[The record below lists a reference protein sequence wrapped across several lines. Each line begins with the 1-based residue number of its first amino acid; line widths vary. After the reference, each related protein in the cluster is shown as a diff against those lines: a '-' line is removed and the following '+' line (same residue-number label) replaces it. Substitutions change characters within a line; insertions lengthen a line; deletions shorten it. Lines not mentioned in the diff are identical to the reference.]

1 MAAVVWKY
9 VSMKGTTVAELVK
22 RMQARRHHRYPSTRI
37 LLGCC
42 LFAVTLVLCLAPRLA
57 YADSVRRVDDL
68 LGSVGGTVH
77 FAYGTNSKN
86 GQYWDGNGWKDIKD
100 IPQDPDTTS
109 ADLGNGWV
117 MCYRFNNYVAWRK
130 DELPKEKPGTTFG
143 GFKVR
148 FNKVGFTDLGED
160 FDVIIEFTKITAWA
174 PFNQEKAWAPPLS
187 GYTPFEVDDV
197 GGLYVSAWSPEQLNP
212 TIRSIYK
219 TRFVKHGTDELIDP
233 SNEVDMLYWG
243 IDRAEGTPD
252 NYWGNYT
259 DPNRESIWKVSGYK
273 DEALVRQD
281 VDEWLEIAPGEDG
294 IANKG
299 FLSKKRNPPGPKK
312 SNHSMVLLKSGP
324 EFVTEWRGHNCR
336 MKMGYDTT
344 VTAYPEWTGPVADP
358 PTQVKQRG
366 EVAELGIRQT
376 FPHVYLNAA
385 KSVTMS
391 DTLDPALDASKAE
404 VKVYKDDKDVTR
416 QWNLSVSGQTV
427 TAEPKAMRL
436 ADGNMTLK
444 IRVPVSETADLSSYE
459 QQDDQ
464 GVKYWKIPNQASTT
478 INGVSRQTEWAYV
491 LVPGEATG
499 SVQLRATTRLEGGQL
514 KDGQFTFRLRDEG
527 GNELDV
533 KTNDA
538 DGNVVFKTLDYTS
551 ADIGKTFSYT
561 ITEDAGTEPGY
572 SYDTHVETLTVKV
585 EDGGQGR
592 PSASVTY
599 DADGA
604 TFVNSYGQQTQRA
617 ALAVVRQDGK
627 THAPLGGAQFTLY
640 VDDGDGSFTSA
651 DQPAVT
657 YIDEALKNPIAGSLV
672 TTRSDDGRAVYYGL
686 EWGKTYWLKETTAP
700 SGYGPDPQ
708 VHKIGVSTDGA
719 VSTIGKDGQVE
730 ALPNQGGIPT
740 ITISGDP
747 RFVLPGAGSVGIVGT
762 LLVGMVL
769 VLSGGV
775 YAFVSKRRAARGYR

>member
-1 MAAVVWKY
+1 
-9 VSMKGTTVAELVK
+9 
-22 RMQARRHHRYPSTRI
+22 MQTRRHHRYPSARI

-57 YADSVRRVDDL
+57 YADSVRKVDDL
-68 LGSVGGTVH
+68 LGSVGGTVYFLH
-77 FAYGTNSKN
+77 SPSKWN
-86 GQYWDGNGWKDIKD
+86 GQYWDGGGWKNIKD
-100 IPQDPDTTS
+100 IPRDPNTTS

-117 MCYRFNNYVAWRK
+117 MCYRFGGYVAWRK
-130 DELPKEKPGTTFG
+130 DKLPIDEPGTTFG
-143 GFKVR
+143 GFKLR
-148 FNKVGFTDLGED
+148 FNDVGVTERREN

-174 PFNQEKAWAPPLS
+174 PYDQKGEGAPALS
-187 GYTPFEVDDV
+187 GYAPLEVDDV
-197 GGLYVSAWSPEQLNP
+197 GGLLLAARSEEDRNP
-212 TIRSIYK
+212 TIRSTYR
-219 TRFVKHGTDELIDP
+219 TRFVKRGTDELIDS
-233 SNEVDMLYWG
+233 SNEVDMVYWS
-243 IDRAEGTPD
+243 IDAPEGVRHGS
-252 NYWGNYT
+252 GNYT
-259 DPNRESIWKVSGYK
+259 NPNRESIWKVSGYK

-281 VDEWLEIAPGEDG
+281 VDEWLEIVPGEDG

-299 FLSKKRNPPGPKK
+299 FLSKKEDVLG
-312 SNHSMVLLKSGP
+312 SIQDNHSMVVLKSGP
-324 EFVTEWRGHNCR
+324 EFVTEWRGYNCE
-336 MKMGYDTT
+336 MWMGYDT
-344 VTAYPEWTGPVADP
+344 VVKAYPEWTGPVIDP
-358 PTQVKQRG
+358 PTQVKRRG
-366 EVAELGIRQT
+366 ETAELGVRQT
-376 FPHVYLNAA
+376 FPHVVFNKA
-385 KSVTMS
+385 KSVVMS

-404 VKVYKDDKDVTR
+404 VKVYKDDTDVTR
-416 QWNLSVSGQTV
+416 FWEVDVSGQTV
-427 TAEPKAMRL
+427 TAKSRNTSL
-436 ADGNMTLK
+436 VDGNMTLK

-478 INGVSRQTEWAYV
+478 INGVSKQAERAYV

-538 DGNVVFKTLDYTS
+538 DGNVVFKALDYTS

-657 YIDEALKNPIAGSLV
+657 YIDEALKNPIAGSVV

-719 VSTIGKDGQVE
+719 VSTIGKDGQAE

-747 RFVLPGAGSVGIVGT
+747 RFVLPGAGGVGIVGT

-775 YAFVSKRRAARGYR
+775 CAFVSKRRAARGYR

>member
-22 RMQARRHHRYPSTRI
+22 RMQTRRHHRYPSARI

-57 YADSVRRVDDL
+57 YADSVRKVDDL
-68 LGSVGGTVH
+68 LGSVGGTVYFLH
-77 FAYGTNSKN
+77 SPSKWN
-86 GQYWDGNGWKDIKD
+86 GQYWDGGGWKNIKD
-100 IPQDPDTTS
+100 IPRDPNTTS

-117 MCYRFNNYVAWRK
+117 MCYRFGGYVAWRK
-130 DELPKEKPGTTFG
+130 DKLPIDEPGTTFG
-143 GFKVR
+143 GFKLR
-148 FNKVGFTDLGED
+148 FNDVGVTERREN

-174 PFNQEKAWAPPLS
+174 PYDQKGEGAPALS
-187 GYTPFEVDDV
+187 GYAPLEVDDV
-197 GGLYVSAWSPEQLNP
+197 GGLLLAARSEEDRNP
-212 TIRSIYK
+212 TIRSTYR
-219 TRFVKHGTDELIDP
+219 TRFVKRGTDELIDS
-233 SNEVDMLYWG
+233 SNEVDMVYWS
-243 IDRAEGTPD
+243 IDAPEGVRHGS
-252 NYWGNYT
+252 GNYT
-259 DPNRESIWKVSGYK
+259 NPNRESIWKVSGYK

-281 VDEWLEIAPGEDG
+281 VDEWLEIVPGEDG

-299 FLSKKRNPPGPKK
+299 FLSKKEDVLG
-312 SNHSMVLLKSGP
+312 SIQDNHSMVVLKSGP
-324 EFVTEWRGHNCR
+324 EFVTEWRGYNCE
-336 MKMGYDTT
+336 MWMGYDT
-344 VTAYPEWTGPVADP
+344 VVKAYPEWTGPVIDP
-358 PTQVKQRG
+358 PTQVKRRG
-366 EVAELGIRQT
+366 ETAELGVRQT
-376 FPHVYLNAA
+376 FPHVIFNKA
-385 KSVTMS
+385 KSVVMS

-404 VKVYKDDKDVTR
+404 VKVYKDDTDVTR
-416 QWNLSVSGQTV
+416 FWEVDVSGQTV
-427 TAEPKAMRL
+427 TAKSRNTL
-436 ADGNMTLK
+436 LVDGNMTLK

-478 INGVSRQTEWAYV
+478 INGVSRQTERAYV

-657 YIDEALKNPIAGSLV
+657 YIDEALKNPIAGSVV

-775 YAFVSKRRAARGYR
+775 CAFVSKRRAARGYR

>member
-42 LFAVTLVLCLAPRLA
+42 LFAVMLALCLAPRLA
-57 YADSVRRVDDL
+57 YADSVRKVDDL
-68 LGSVGGTVH
+68 LDSVGGTVYFLH
-77 FAYGTNSKN
+77 SPSKWN
-86 GQYWDGNGWKDIKD
+86 GQYWDGGGWKNIKD
-100 IPQDPDTTS
+100 IPRDPNTTS

-117 MCYRFNNYVAWRK
+117 MCYRFGGYVAWRK
-130 DELPKEKPGTTFG
+130 DKLPIDEPGTTFG
-143 GFKVR
+143 GFKLR
-148 FNKVGFTDLGED
+148 FNDVGVTERREN

-174 PFNQEKAWAPPLS
+174 PYDQVGEGAPPLS
-187 GYTPFEVDDV
+187 GYAPLEVDDV
-197 GGLYVSAWSPEQLNP
+197 GGLLLAARSEEDRNP
-212 TIRSIYK
+212 TIRSTYR
-219 TRFVKHGTDELIDP
+219 TRFVKRGTDELIDS
-233 SNEVDMLYWG
+233 SNEVDMVYWS
-243 IDRAEGTPD
+243 IDGPEGVRHGS
-252 NYWGNYT
+252 GNYT
-259 DPNRESIWKVSGYK
+259 NPNRESIWKVSGYK

-281 VDEWLEIAPGEDG
+281 VDEWLEIVPGEDG

-299 FLSKKRNPPGPKK
+299 FLSKKEDVLG
-312 SNHSMVLLKSGP
+312 SIQDNHSMVVLKSGP
-324 EFVTEWRGHNCR
+324 EFVTEWRGYNGEMR
-336 MKMGYDTT
+336 MGYDT
-344 VTAYPEWTGPVADP
+344 VVKAYPEWTGPVIDP
-358 PTQVKQRG
+358 PTRVKRRG
-366 EVAELGIRQT
+366 ETAELGVRQT
-376 FPHVYLNAA
+376 FPHVIFNKA
-385 KSVTMS
+385 KSVVMS

-404 VKVYKDDKDVTR
+404 VKVYKDDTDITR
-416 QWNLSVSGQTV
+416 FWEVDVSGQTV
-427 TAEPKAMRL
+427 TAKSRNTSL
-436 ADGNMTLK
+436 VDGNMTLK

-478 INGVSRQTEWAYV
+478 INGVSRQAERAYV

-538 DGNVVFKTLDYTS
+538 DGNVVFKALDYTS

-651 DQPAVT
+651 DQLAVT
-657 YIDEALKNPIAGSLV
+657 YIDEALKNPIAGSVV

-686 EWGKTYWLKETTAP
+686 ERGKTYWLKETTAP

-719 VSTIGKDGQVE
+719 VSTIGKDGQAE

-775 YAFVSKRRAARGYR
+775 CAFVSKRRAARGYR

>member
-1 MAAVVWKY
+1 MLA
-9 VSMKGTTVAELVK
+9 
-22 RMQARRHHRYPSTRI
+22 
-37 LLGCC
+37 
-42 LFAVTLVLCLAPRLA
+42 LCLAPRLA
-57 YADSVRRVDDL
+57 YADSVRKVDDL
-68 LGSVGGTVH
+68 LDSVGGTVYFLH
-77 FAYGTNSKN
+77 SPSKWN
-86 GQYWDGNGWKDIKD
+86 GQYWDEGGWKNIKD
-100 IPQDPDTTS
+100 IPRDPNTTS

-117 MCYRFNNYVAWRK
+117 MCYRFGGYVAWRK
-130 DELPKEKPGTTFG
+130 DKLPIDEPGTTFG
-143 GFKVR
+143 GFKLR
-148 FNKVGFTDLGED
+148 FNDVGVTERRES
-160 FDVIIEFTKITAWA
+160 FDVIIEFIKITAWA
-174 PFNQEKAWAPPLS
+174 PYDQEGEGAPALS
-187 GYTPFEVDDV
+187 GYAPLEVDDV
-197 GGLYVSAWSPEQLNP
+197 GGLLLAARSEEYRNP
-212 TIRSIYK
+212 TIRSTYR
-219 TRFVKHGTDELIDP
+219 TRFVKRGTDELIDS
-233 SNEVDMLYWG
+233 SNEVDMVYWS
-243 IDRAEGTPD
+243 IDGPEGVRHGS
-252 NYWGNYT
+252 GNYT
-259 DPNRESIWKVSGYK
+259 NPNRESIWKVSGYK

-281 VDEWLEIAPGEDG
+281 VDEWLEIVPGEDG

-299 FLSKKRNPPGPKK
+299 FLSKKEDVLG
-312 SNHSMVLLKSGP
+312 SIQDNHSMVVLKSGP
-324 EFVTEWRGHNCR
+324 EFVTEWRGYNGEMR
-336 MKMGYDTT
+336 MGYDT
-344 VTAYPEWTGPVADP
+344 VVKAYPEWTGPVIDP
-358 PTQVKQRG
+358 PTQVKRRG
-366 EVAELGIRQT
+366 ETAELGIRQT
-376 FPHVYLNAA
+376 FPHVIFNKA
-385 KSVTMS
+385 KSVVMS

-404 VKVYKDDKDVTR
+404 VKVYKDDTDVTR
-416 QWNLSVSGQTV
+416 FWEVDVSGQTV
-427 TAEPKAMRL
+427 TAKSRNTSL
-436 ADGNMTLK
+436 VDGNMTLK

-478 INGVSRQTEWAYV
+478 INGVSKQAERAYV

-538 DGNVVFKTLDYTS
+538 DGNVVFKALDYTS

-561 ITEDAGTEPGY
+561 ITEDAGMEPGY

-657 YIDEALKNPIAGSLV
+657 YIDEALKNPIAGSVV

-686 EWGKTYWLKETTAP
+686 EWGKTYWLKEMTAP

-719 VSTIGKDGQVE
+719 VSTIGKDGQAE

-740 ITISGDP
+740 ITISGEP

-775 YAFVSKRRAARGYR
+775 CAFVSKRRAARGYR

>member
-9 VSMKGTTVAELVK
+9 VSMKGTTVVELAK
-22 RMQARRHHRYPSTRI
+22 RHQARQPHRHPSARI
-37 LLGCC
+37 LLGRC
-42 LFAVTLVLCLAPRLA
+42 LLAVMLALCLAPCLA
-57 YADSVRRVDDL
+57 YADSVRKVDDL
-68 LGSVGGTVH
+68 LDSVGGTVH
-77 FAYGTNSKN
+77 FMHRPSKWN
-86 GQYWDGNGWKDIKD
+86 GKYWDGNGWKNIKD
-100 IPQDPDTTS
+100 IPEDPDTTS

-117 MCYRFNNYVAWRK
+117 MCYRFGGYVAFRK
-130 DELPKEKPGTTFG
+130 DELLKKEPGTTFG
-143 GFKVR
+143 GFKLR
-148 FNKVGFTDLGED
+148 FNDMGVTDRGED
-160 FDVIIEFTKITAWA
+160 FDVVIEFIKITAWA
-174 PFNQEKAWAPPLS
+174 PYGPKKNVS
-187 GYTPFEVDDV
+187 GYTPLKVDDI
-197 GGLYVSAWSPEQLNP
+197 GGLYLAAWSVEGNNP
-212 TIRSIYK
+212 TIRSTYK
-219 TRFVKHGTDELIDP
+219 TRLVKRGTDELIDP
-233 SNEVDMLYWG
+233 SNEVDMLYWD
-243 IDRAEGTPD
+243 IDQPEGTLLD
-252 NYWGNYT
+252 WGNYS

-281 VDEWLEIAPGEDG
+281 VDEWLEIVPGEDG
-294 IANKG
+294 VANKG
-299 FLSKKRNPPGPKK
+299 FLSKKKDPAVFMQD
-312 SNHSMVLLKSGP
+312 SHSMVVLKSGP
-324 EFVTEWRGHNCR
+324 EFVSEWRGFNCE
-336 MKMGYDTT
+336 MQMGYDT
-344 VTAYPEWTGPVADP
+344 VVKVYPEWSGPVADP
-358 PTQVKQRG
+358 PTQVKRRG
-366 EVAELGIRQT
+366 ETAELGIRQT
-376 FPHVYLNAA
+376 FPRAYQNKA
-385 KSVTMS
+385 KSIVMS

-404 VKVYKDDKDVTR
+404 VKIYKDDKDVTR
-416 QWNLSVSGQTV
+416 FWEVGVSSQTV
-427 TAEPKAMRL
+427 TASPKNTQNTY
-436 ADGNMTLK
+436 GNMTLK

-464 GVKYWKIPNQASTT
+464 GVKYWKVPNQASTT
-478 INGVSRQTEWAYV
+478 INGVSKQTERAYV

-538 DGNVVFKTLDYTS
+538 DGNVVFKALDYTS
-551 ADIGKTFSYT
+551 ADIGKTFNYT

-657 YIDEALKNPIAGSLV
+657 YIDEALKNPIAGSVV
-672 TTRSDDGRAVYYGL
+672 TTRSDDGRAVYHGL
-686 EWGKTYWLKETTAP
+686 EGGKTYWLKETTAP

-719 VSTIGKDGQVE
+719 VSAIGKDGQAE

-740 ITISGDP
+740 ITILGDP

-775 YAFVSKRRAARGYR
+775 CAFVSKRRAARGYR

>member
-22 RMQARRHHRYPSTRI
+22 RMQTRRHHRYPSARI

-57 YADSVRRVDDL
+57 YADSVRKVDNL
-68 LGSVGGTVH
+68 LDSVGGTVYFLH
-77 FAYGTNSKN
+77 RPSRWN
-86 GQYWDGNGWKDIKD
+86 GQYWDGGGWKNIKD
-100 IPQDPDTTS
+100 IPEDPDTTS

-117 MCYRFNNYVAWRK
+117 MCYRFGGYVAFRK
-130 DELPKEKPGTTFG
+130 DKLPKKEPTTFG
-143 GFKVR
+143 GFKLR
-148 FNKVGFTDLGED
+148 FNDLGVTGRGED
-160 FDVIIEFTKITAWA
+160 FDVVIEFIKITAWA
-174 PFNQEKAWAPPLS
+174 PYGPKNVS
-187 GYTPFEVDDV
+187 GYTPLKVDDV
-197 GGLYVSAWSPEQLNP
+197 GGLYLAAWSVEQNNP
-212 TIRSIYK
+212 TIRSTYK
-219 TRFVKHGTDELIDP
+219 TRFVKRGTDELIDP
-233 SNEVDMLYWG
+233 SNEVDLLYWD
-243 IDRAEGTPD
+243 IDQPEGGRYD
-252 NYWGNYT
+252 VGNYT
-259 DPNRESIWKVSGYK
+259 DPDRESIWKVSGYK

-281 VDEWLEIAPGEDG
+281 VDEWLEIVPGEDG

-299 FLSKKRNPPGPKK
+299 FLSKKKDPAFFMQD
-312 SNHSMVLLKSGP
+312 SHSMVVLKSGP
-324 EFVTEWRGHNCR
+324 EFVSEWRGFACV
-336 MKMGYDTT
+336 MKMGYDT
-344 VTAYPEWTGPVADP
+344 VVKAYPEWTGPVADP
-358 PTQVKQRG
+358 PTQVKRRG
-366 EVAELGIRQT
+366 ETAELGVRQT
-376 FPHVYLNAA
+376 FPHTIFNKA
-385 KSVTMS
+385 KSIVMS

-404 VKVYKDDKDVTR
+404 VKVYKDDTDVTR
-416 QWNLSVSGQTV
+416 FWEVDVSGQTV
-427 TAEPKAMRL
+427 TAKSGNTLL

-459 QQDDQ
+459 QQDNQ

-478 INGVSRQTEWAYV
+478 INGVSRQTERAYV

-627 THAPLGGAQFTLY
+627 THAPLGGAQFALY

-657 YIDEALKNPIAGSLV
+657 YIDEALKNPIAGSVV

-719 VSTIGKDGQVE
+719 VSTIGKDGQAE

-775 YAFVSKRRAARGYR
+775 CAFVSKRRAARGYR

>member
-22 RMQARRHHRYPSTRI
+22 RHQARRPHRHPSARI

-42 LFAVTLVLCLAPRLA
+42 LLAVTLVLCLAPRLA
-57 YADSVRRVDDL
+57 YADSVRKVDNL
-68 LGSVGGTVH
+68 LDSVGGTVYFLH
-77 FAYGTNSKN
+77 RPSRWN
-86 GQYWDGNGWKDIKD
+86 GQYWDGGGWKNIKD
-100 IPQDPDTTS
+100 IPEDPDTTS

-117 MCYRFNNYVAWRK
+117 MCYRFGGYVAFRK
-130 DELPKEKPGTTFG
+130 DKLPKKEPTTFG
-143 GFKVR
+143 GFKLR
-148 FNKVGFTDLGED
+148 FNDLGVTGRGED
-160 FDVIIEFTKITAWA
+160 FDVVIEFIKITAWA
-174 PFNQEKAWAPPLS
+174 PYGPKNVS
-187 GYTPFEVDDV
+187 GYTPLKVDDV
-197 GGLYVSAWSPEQLNP
+197 GGLYLAAWSVEQNNP
-212 TIRSIYK
+212 TIRSTYK
-219 TRFVKHGTDELIDP
+219 TRFVKRGTDELIDP
-233 SNEVDMLYWG
+233 SNEVDLLYWD
-243 IDRAEGTPD
+243 IDQPEGGRYD
-252 NYWGNYT
+252 VGNYT
-259 DPNRESIWKVSGYK
+259 DPDRESIWKVSGYK

-281 VDEWLEIAPGEDG
+281 VDEWLEIVPGEDG

-299 FLSKKRNPPGPKK
+299 FLSKKKDPAFFMQD
-312 SNHSMVLLKSGP
+312 SHSMVVLKSGP
-324 EFVTEWRGHNCR
+324 EFVSEWRGFACV
-336 MKMGYDTT
+336 MKMGYDT
-344 VTAYPEWTGPVADP
+344 VVKAYPEWTGPVADP
-358 PTQVKQRG
+358 PTQVKRRG
-366 EVAELGIRQT
+366 ETAELGVRQT
-376 FPHVYLNAA
+376 FPHTIFNKA
-385 KSVTMS
+385 KSIVMS

-404 VKVYKDDKDVTR
+404 VKVYKDDTDVTR
-416 QWNLSVSGQTV
+416 FWEVDVSGQTV
-427 TAEPKAMRL
+427 TAKSGNTLL

-459 QQDDQ
+459 QQDNQ

-478 INGVSRQTEWAYV
+478 INGISKQTERTYV

-627 THAPLGGAQFTLY
+627 THAPLGGAQFALY

-657 YIDEALKNPIAGSLV
+657 YIDEALKNPIAGSVV

-719 VSTIGKDGQVE
+719 VSTIGKDGQAE
-730 ALPNQGGIPT
+730 ALPNQG
-740 ITISGDP
+740 
-747 RFVLPGAGSVGIVGT
+747 
-762 LLVGMVL
+762 
-769 VLSGGV
+769 
-775 YAFVSKRRAARGYR
+775 

>member
-42 LFAVTLVLCLAPRLA
+42 LFAVMLALCLAPRLA
-57 YADSVRRVDDL
+57 YADSVRKVDDL
-68 LGSVGGTVH
+68 LDSVGGTVYFLH
-77 FAYGTNSKN
+77 SPSKWN
-86 GQYWDGNGWKDIKD
+86 GQYWDGGGWKNIKD
-100 IPQDPDTTS
+100 IPRDPNTTS

-117 MCYRFNNYVAWRK
+117 MCYRFGGYVAWRK
-130 DELPKEKPGTTFG
+130 DKLPIDEPGTTFG
-143 GFKVR
+143 GFKLR
-148 FNKVGFTDLGED
+148 FNDVGVTERREN

-174 PFNQEKAWAPPLS
+174 PYDQVGEGAPPLS
-187 GYTPFEVDDV
+187 GYAPLEVDDV
-197 GGLYVSAWSPEQLNP
+197 GGLLLAARSEEDRNP
-212 TIRSIYK
+212 TIRSTYR
-219 TRFVKHGTDELIDP
+219 TRFVKRGTDELIDS
-233 SNEVDMLYWG
+233 SNEVDMVYWS
-243 IDRAEGTPD
+243 IDGPEGVRHGS
-252 NYWGNYT
+252 GNYT
-259 DPNRESIWKVSGYK
+259 NPNRESIWKVSGYK

-281 VDEWLEIAPGEDG
+281 VDEWLEIVPGEDG

-299 FLSKKRNPPGPKK
+299 FLSKKEDVLG
-312 SNHSMVLLKSGP
+312 SIQDNHSMVVLKSGP
-324 EFVTEWRGHNCR
+324 EFVTEWRGYNGEMR
-336 MKMGYDTT
+336 MGYDT
-344 VTAYPEWTGPVADP
+344 VVKAYPEWTGPVIDP
-358 PTQVKQRG
+358 PTQVKRRG
-366 EVAELGIRQT
+366 ETAELGVRQT
-376 FPHVYLNAA
+376 FPHVIFNKA
-385 KSVTMS
+385 KSVVMS

-404 VKVYKDDKDVTR
+404 VKVYKDDTDITR
-416 QWNLSVSGQTV
+416 FWEIDVSGQTV
-427 TAEPKAMRL
+427 TAKSRNTSL
-436 ADGNMTLK
+436 VDGNMTLK

-478 INGVSRQTEWAYV
+478 INGVSRQAERAYV

-538 DGNVVFKTLDYTS
+538 DGNVVFKALDYTS

-561 ITEDAGTEPGY
+561 ITEDAGTELGY
-572 SYDTHVETLTVKV
+572 SYDTHVETLTVTV

-657 YIDEALKNPIAGSLV
+657 YIDEALKNPIAGSVV

-686 EWGKTYWLKETTAP
+686 ERGKTYWLKETTAP

-719 VSTIGKDGQVE
+719 VSTIGKDGQAE

-775 YAFVSKRRAARGYR
+775 CAFVSKRRAARGYR

>member
-1 MAAVVWKY
+1 M
-9 VSMKGTTVAELVK
+9 AELVK
-22 RMQARRHHRYPSTRI
+22 RMQTRRHHRYPSARI

-57 YADSVRRVDDL
+57 YADSVRKVDDL
-68 LGSVGGTVH
+68 LGSVGGTVYFLH
-77 FAYGTNSKN
+77 SPSKWN
-86 GQYWDGNGWKDIKD
+86 GQYWDGGGWKNIKD
-100 IPQDPDTTS
+100 IPRDPNTTS

-117 MCYRFNNYVAWRK
+117 MCYRFGGYVAWRK
-130 DELPKEKPGTTFG
+130 DKLPIDEPGTTFG
-143 GFKVR
+143 GFKLR
-148 FNKVGFTDLGED
+148 FNDVGVTERREN

-174 PFNQEKAWAPPLS
+174 PYDQKGEGAPALS
-187 GYTPFEVDDV
+187 GYAPLEVDDV
-197 GGLYVSAWSPEQLNP
+197 GGLLLAARSEEDRNP
-212 TIRSIYK
+212 TIRSTYR
-219 TRFVKHGTDELIDP
+219 TRFVKRGTDELIDS
-233 SNEVDMLYWG
+233 SNEVDMVYWS
-243 IDRAEGTPD
+243 IDAPEGVRHGS
-252 NYWGNYT
+252 GNYT
-259 DPNRESIWKVSGYK
+259 NPNRESIWKVSGYK

-281 VDEWLEIAPGEDG
+281 VDEWLEIVPGEDG

-299 FLSKKRNPPGPKK
+299 FLSKKEDVLG
-312 SNHSMVLLKSGP
+312 SIQDNHSMVVLKSGP
-324 EFVTEWRGHNCR
+324 EFVTEWRGYNCE
-336 MKMGYDTT
+336 MWMGYDT
-344 VTAYPEWTGPVADP
+344 VVKAYPEWTGPVIDP
-358 PTQVKQRG
+358 PTQVKRRG
-366 EVAELGIRQT
+366 ETAELGVRQT
-376 FPHVYLNAA
+376 FPHVVFNKA
-385 KSVTMS
+385 KSVVMS

-404 VKVYKDDKDVTR
+404 VKVYKDDTDVTR
-416 QWNLSVSGQTV
+416 FWEVDVSGQTV
-427 TAEPKAMRL
+427 TAKSRNTSL
-436 ADGNMTLK
+436 VDGNMTLK

-478 INGVSRQTEWAYV
+478 INGVSKQAERAYV

-538 DGNVVFKTLDYTS
+538 DGNVVFKALDYTS

-657 YIDEALKNPIAGSLV
+657 YIDEALKNPIAGSVV

-719 VSTIGKDGQVE
+719 VSTIGKDGQAE

-747 RFVLPGAGSVGIVGT
+747 RFVLPGAGGVGIVGT

-775 YAFVSKRRAARGYR
+775 CAFVSKRRAARGYR

>member
-57 YADSVRRVDDL
+57 YADSVRKVDDL
-68 LGSVGGTVH
+68 LDSVGGTVH
-77 FAYGTNSKN
+77 FLHRPSKWN
-86 GQYWDGNGWKDIKD
+86 GQYWDGNGWKNIKD
-100 IPQDPDTTS
+100 IPEDPNTTS

-117 MCYRFNNYVAWRK
+117 MCYRFGGYAAFRK
-130 DELPKEKPGTTFG
+130 DKLLIKEPGTTFG
-143 GFKVR
+143 GFKLR
-148 FNKVGFTDLGED
+148 FNDLGVTDRGEN
-160 FDVIIEFTKITAWA
+160 FDVVIEFIKITAWA
-174 PFNQEKAWAPPLS
+174 PYDQEGAGAPPLS
-187 GYTPFEVDDV
+187 GYTPLEVSEV
-197 GGLYVSAWSPEQLNP
+197 GGLYLAAWSVEQRNP
-212 TIRSIYK
+212 TIRSTYK

-233 SNEVDMLYWG
+233 SNEVDMLYWD
-243 IDRAEGTPD
+243 IDQPEGGRYD
-252 NYWGNYT
+252 VGNYT

-281 VDEWLEIAPGEDG
+281 VDEWLEIVPGEDG

-299 FLSKKRNPPGPKK
+299 FLSKKKDPAF
-312 SNHSMVLLKSGP
+312 SMQDSHSMVVLKSGP
-324 EFVTEWRGHNCR
+324 EFVSEWRGFNCE
-336 MKMGYDTT
+336 MQMGYDT
-344 VTAYPEWTGPVADP
+344 VVKAYPEWTGPVADP

-366 EVAELGIRQT
+366 ETAELGVRQT
-376 FPHVYLNAA
+376 FPHVIFNKA
-385 KSVTMS
+385 KSIVMS

-404 VKVYKDDKDVTR
+404 VKIYKDDKDITR
-416 QWNLSVSGQTV
+416 FWEVGVSGQTV
-427 TAEPKAMRL
+427 TAKSRNTQL
-436 ADGNMTLK
+436 AEGNMMLK

-459 QQDDQ
+459 QQNDQ
-464 GVKYWKIPNQASTT
+464 GVKYWKVPNQASTT
-478 INGVSRQTEWAYV
+478 INGISKQTERVYV

-657 YIDEALKNPIAGSLV
+657 YIDEALKNPIAGSVV

-719 VSTIGKDGQVE
+719 VSTIGKDGQAE

>member
-1 MAAVVWKY
+1 M
-9 VSMKGTTVAELVK
+9 
-22 RMQARRHHRYPSTRI
+22 
-37 LLGCC
+37 
-42 LFAVTLVLCLAPRLA
+42 
-57 YADSVRRVDDL
+57 
-68 LGSVGGTVH
+68 
-77 FAYGTNSKN
+77 
-86 GQYWDGNGWKDIKD
+86 
-100 IPQDPDTTS
+100 
-109 ADLGNGWV
+109 
-117 MCYRFNNYVAWRK
+117 
-130 DELPKEKPGTTFG
+130 
-143 GFKVR
+143 
-148 FNKVGFTDLGED
+148 
-160 FDVIIEFTKITAWA
+160 
-174 PFNQEKAWAPPLS
+174 
-187 GYTPFEVDDV
+187 
-197 GGLYVSAWSPEQLNP
+197 
-212 TIRSIYK
+212 
-219 TRFVKHGTDELIDP
+219 
-233 SNEVDMLYWG
+233 
-243 IDRAEGTPD
+243 
-252 NYWGNYT
+252 
-259 DPNRESIWKVSGYK
+259 
-273 DEALVRQD
+273 RQD
-281 VDEWLEIAPGEDG
+281 VDEWLEIVPGEDG

-299 FLSKKRNPPGPKK
+299 FLSKKNDPAFFMQD
-312 SNHSMVLLKSGP
+312 SHSMVVLKSGP
-324 EFVTEWRGHNCR
+324 EFVSEWRGFDCV
-336 MKMGYDTT
+336 MKMGYDT
-344 VTAYPEWTGPVADP
+344 VVKAYPEWTGPVADP
-358 PTQVKQRG
+358 PTQVKRRG
-366 EVAELGIRQT
+366 ETAELGVRQT
-376 FPHVYLNAA
+376 FPHTIFNKA
-385 KSVTMS
+385 KSIVMS

-404 VKVYKDDKDVTR
+404 VKVYKDDTDVTR
-416 QWNLSVSGQTV
+416 FWEVDVSGQTV
-427 TAEPKAMRL
+427 TAKSGNTLL

-459 QQDDQ
+459 QQDNQ

-478 INGVSRQTEWAYV
+478 INGISKQTERTYV

-627 THAPLGGAQFTLY
+627 THAPLGGAQFALY

-657 YIDEALKNPIAGSLV
+657 YIDEALKNPIAGSVV

-719 VSTIGKDGQVE
+719 VSTIGKDGQAE

-775 YAFVSKRRAARGYR
+775 CAFVSKRRAARGYR

>member
-1 MAAVVWKY
+1 M
-9 VSMKGTTVAELVK
+9 
-22 RMQARRHHRYPSTRI
+22 
-37 LLGCC
+37 
-42 LFAVTLVLCLAPRLA
+42 TLVLCLAPRLA
-57 YADSVRRVDDL
+57 YADSVRKVDNL
-68 LGSVGGTVH
+68 LDSVGGTVYFLH
-77 FAYGTNSKN
+77 RPSRWN
-86 GQYWDGNGWKDIKD
+86 GQYWDGGGWKNIKD
-100 IPQDPDTTS
+100 IPEDPDTTS

-117 MCYRFNNYVAWRK
+117 MCYRFGGYAAFRK
-130 DELPKEKPGTTFG
+130 GKLPKKEPSTTFG
-143 GFKVR
+143 GFKLR
-148 FNKVGFTDLGED
+148 FNDLGVTGRGED
-160 FDVIIEFTKITAWA
+160 FDVVIEFIKITAWA
-174 PFNQEKAWAPPLS
+174 PYGPENVS
-187 GYTPFEVDDV
+187 GYTPLKVDDV
-197 GGLYVSAWSPEQLNP
+197 GGLYLAAWSVEQNNP
-212 TIRSIYK
+212 TIRSTYK
-219 TRFVKHGTDELIDP
+219 TRFVKRGTDELIDP
-233 SNEVDMLYWG
+233 SNEVDLLYWD
-243 IDRAEGTPD
+243 IDQPEGGRY
-252 NYWGNYT
+252 NVGNYT
-259 DPNRESIWKVSGYK
+259 DPDRESIWKVSGYK

-281 VDEWLEIAPGEDG
+281 VDEWLEIVPGEDG

-299 FLSKKRNPPGPKK
+299 FLSKKKDPAFFMQN
-312 SNHSMVLLKSGP
+312 SHSMVVLKSGP
-324 EFVTEWRGHNCR
+324 EFVSEWRGFNCV
-336 MKMGYDTT
+336 MKMGYDT
-344 VTAYPEWTGPVADP
+344 VVKAYPEWTGPVADP
-358 PTQVKQRG
+358 PTQVKRRG
-366 EVAELGIRQT
+366 ETAELGVRQT
-376 FPHVYLNAA
+376 FLHTIFNKA
-385 KSVTMS
+385 KSIVMS

-404 VKVYKDDKDVTR
+404 VKVYKDDDTDVTR
-416 QWNLSVSGQTV
+416 FWEVDVSGQTV
-427 TAEPKAMRL
+427 TAKSRNTLL

-478 INGVSRQTEWAYV
+478 INGVSRQTERAYV

-538 DGNVVFKTLDYTS
+538 DGNVMFKTLDYTS
-551 ADIGKTFSYT
+551 ADIGKTFNYT

-657 YIDEALKNPIAGSLV
+657 YIDEALKNPIAGSVV

-719 VSTIGKDGQVE
+719 VSTIGKDGQAE

>member
-22 RMQARRHHRYPSTRI
+22 RMQTRRHHRYPSTRI

-42 LFAVTLVLCLAPRLA
+42 LLAVTLVLCLAPRLA
-57 YADSVRRVDDL
+57 YADSVRKVDNL
-68 LGSVGGTVH
+68 LDSVGGTVYFLH
-77 FAYGTNSKN
+77 RPSRWN
-86 GQYWDGNGWKDIKD
+86 GQYWDGGGWKNIKD
-100 IPQDPDTTS
+100 IPEDPDTTS

-117 MCYRFNNYVAWRK
+117 MCYRFGGYVAFRK
-130 DELPKEKPGTTFG
+130 DKLPKKEPGTTFG
-143 GFKVR
+143 GFKLR
-148 FNKVGFTDLGED
+148 FNDLGVTGRGED
-160 FDVIIEFTKITAWA
+160 FDVVIEFIKITAWA
-174 PFNQEKAWAPPLS
+174 PYGPKNVS
-187 GYTPFEVDDV
+187 GYTPLKVDDV
-197 GGLYVSAWSPEQLNP
+197 GGLYLAAWSVEQNNP
-212 TIRSIYK
+212 TIRSTYK
-219 TRFVKHGTDELIDP
+219 TRFVKRGTDELIDP
-233 SNEVDMLYWG
+233 SNEVDLLYWD
-243 IDRAEGTPD
+243 IDQPEGTPLD
-252 NYWGNYT
+252 WGNYT

-281 VDEWLEIAPGEDG
+281 VDEWLEIVPGEDG

-299 FLSKKRNPPGPKK
+299 FLSKKNDPAFFMQD
-312 SNHSMVLLKSGP
+312 SHSMVVLKSGP
-324 EFVTEWRGHNCR
+324 EFVSEWRGFDCV
-336 MKMGYDTT
+336 MKMGYDT
-344 VTAYPEWTGPVADP
+344 VVKAYPEWTGPVADP
-358 PTQVKQRG
+358 PTQVKRRG
-366 EVAELGIRQT
+366 ETAELGVRQT
-376 FPHVYLNAA
+376 FPHTIFNKA
-385 KSVTMS
+385 KSIVMS

-404 VKVYKDDKDVTR
+404 VKVYKDDTDVTR
-416 QWNLSVSGQTV
+416 FWEVDVSGQTV
-427 TAEPKAMRL
+427 TAKSGNTLL

-459 QQDDQ
+459 QQDNQ

-478 INGVSRQTEWAYV
+478 INGISKQTERTYV

-627 THAPLGGAQFTLY
+627 THAPLGGAQFALY

-657 YIDEALKNPIAGSLV
+657 YIDEALKNPS
-672 TTRSDDGRAVYYGL
+672 
-686 EWGKTYWLKETTAP
+686 
-700 SGYGPDPQ
+700 Q
-708 VHKIGVSTDGA
+708 V
-719 VSTIGKDGQVE
+719 
-730 ALPNQGGIPT
+730 
-740 ITISGDP
+740 
-747 RFVLPGAGSVGIVGT
+747 RW
-762 LLVGMVL
+762 
-769 VLSGGV
+769 
-775 YAFVSKRRAARGYR
+775 

>member
-22 RMQARRHHRYPSTRI
+22 RMQARRHHRHPSTRI

-57 YADSVRRVDDL
+57 YADSVRKVDNL
-68 LGSVGGTVH
+68 LDSVGGTVYFLH
-77 FAYGTNSKN
+77 RPSRWN
-86 GQYWDGNGWKDIKD
+86 GQYWDGGGWKNIKD
-100 IPQDPDTTS
+100 IPEDPDTTS

-117 MCYRFNNYVAWRK
+117 MCYRFGGYVAFRK
-130 DELPKEKPGTTFG
+130 DKLPKKEPTTFG
-143 GFKVR
+143 GFKLR
-148 FNKVGFTDLGED
+148 FNDLGVTGRGED
-160 FDVIIEFTKITAWA
+160 FDVVIEFIKITAWA
-174 PFNQEKAWAPPLS
+174 PYGPKNVS
-187 GYTPFEVDDV
+187 GYTPLKVDDV
-197 GGLYVSAWSPEQLNP
+197 GGLYLAAWSVEQNNP
-212 TIRSIYK
+212 TIRSTYK
-219 TRFVKHGTDELIDP
+219 TRFVKRGTDELIDP
-233 SNEVDMLYWG
+233 SNEVDLLYWD
-243 IDRAEGTPD
+243 IDQPEGGRYD
-252 NYWGNYT
+252 VGNYT
-259 DPNRESIWKVSGYK
+259 DPDRESIWKVSGYK

-281 VDEWLEIAPGEDG
+281 VDEWLEIVPGEDG

-299 FLSKKRNPPGPKK
+299 FLSKKKDPAFFMQD
-312 SNHSMVLLKSGP
+312 SHSMVVLKSGP
-324 EFVTEWRGHNCR
+324 EFVSEWRGFACV
-336 MKMGYDTT
+336 MKMGYDT
-344 VTAYPEWTGPVADP
+344 VVKAYPEWTGPVADP
-358 PTQVKQRG
+358 PTQVKRRG
-366 EVAELGIRQT
+366 ETAELGVRQT
-376 FPHVYLNAA
+376 FPHTIFNKA
-385 KSVTMS
+385 KSIVMS

-404 VKVYKDDKDVTR
+404 VKVYKDDTDVTR
-416 QWNLSVSGQTV
+416 FWEVDVSGQTV
-427 TAEPKAMRL
+427 TAKSGNTLL

-478 INGVSRQTEWAYV
+478 INGVSRQTERAYV

-561 ITEDAGTEPGY
+561 ITEDAGVEPGY

-657 YIDEALKNPIAGSLV
+657 YIDEALKNPIAGSVV

-719 VSTIGKDGQVE
+719 VSTIGKDGQAE

-775 YAFVSKRRAARGYR
+775 CAFVSKRRAARGYR